1 MTPFCCDLDNSPL
14 LTDSASEISALVDQY
29 INNILK
35 SLLDQLAP
43 EKSRTVTSRRTVPWF
58 TDDIAIAKRKRC
70 KGDGVPANLK
80 RTTNVL
86 LNNVLLLMS
95 W

>member
-43 EKSRTVTSRRTVPWF
+43 EKSRTVTSRRN
-58 TDDIAIAKRKRC
+58 C
-70 KGDGVPANLK
+70 
-80 RTTNVL
+80 
-86 LNNVLLLMS
+86 VLLLMS
-95 W
+95 WTMYCC